1 MATANGEP
9 TDRPD
14 GIDLPA
20 VTAWLGAQI
29 DGLVPPLDFTK
40 LTGGHSNFTYRVDD
54 ASGRSFVLRRPPM
67 GELLPSAHDMGREYR
82 IISALWSTPV
92 PVPEPVAFCEDPAV
106 TGAWFYCMG
115 LVDGRSLY
123 LREDVE
129 NYIPE
134 TNRRALGFSFVDV
147 LADLHDLDP
156 DDVGLGGL
164 GKKTDYVAR
173 QLHRWFASWNAS
185 PTPDVAGV
193 TDVARLHDLLSARI
207 PQQGPARIVHGDY
220 GLHNCLSHHSG
231 HIAAVVDWE
240 ISTLGDPL
248 ADLAYALNTWAD
260 TEDPLPVRAD
270 GPTQAPGFPTKGELL
285 DRYATRTGRDV
296 SGIDFYVSFNH
307 WKTVCIIQGV
317 YARYQAGQKST
328 EGVDIESLLERR
340 DRSLALAVMAADRLH

>member
-1 MATANGEP
+1 MATVNGEP

-14 GIDLPA
+14 GIDVPA
-20 VTAWLGAQI
+20 VEAWLRTQLPDLA
-29 DGLVPPLDFTK
+29 PPLLFTK
-40 LTGGHSNFTYRVDD
+40 LAGGHSNFTYKVDD
-54 ASGRSFVLRRPPM
+54 TAGRSFVLRRPPM

-82 IISALWSTPV
+82 IISALWPTPV
-92 PVPEPVAFCEDPAV
+92 PVPEPVAFCEDTAV

-115 LVDGRSLY
+115 VVDGRALY

-129 NYIPE
+129 LYVPE
-134 TNRRALGFSFVDV
+134 ERRRDLGFSFIDV

-156 DDVGLGGL
+156 DEIGLGGL
-164 GKKTDYVAR
+164 GKKTDYVSR

-185 PTPDVAGV
+185 QTPDVEGI
-193 TDVARLHDLLSARI
+193 TEVARLHELLSGQV
-207 PQQGPARIVHGDY
+207 PDYSPARVVHGDY

-231 HIAAVVDWE
+231 RIAAVVDWE

-260 TEDPLPVRAD
+260 ENDPLPVRED
-270 GPTQAPGFPTKGELL
+270 GPTQAPGFPTKTELL
-285 DRYATRTGRDV
+285 ERYASRTGRDV

-317 YARYQAGQKST
+317 YARYMAGQKST
-328 EGVDIESLLERR
+328 EGVDLESLLERR
-340 DRSLALAVMAADRLH
+340 DRSLELARIAASRL